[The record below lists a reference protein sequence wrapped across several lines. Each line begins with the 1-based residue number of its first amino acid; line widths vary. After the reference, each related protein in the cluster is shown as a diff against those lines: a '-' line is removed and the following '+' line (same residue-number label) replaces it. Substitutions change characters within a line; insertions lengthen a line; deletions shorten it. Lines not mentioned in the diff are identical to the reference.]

1 MSYQGGPGRLA
12 FTTAPPFPHS
22 RRASLPS
29 SAVARFALL
38 GDLCHAVKC
47 KLPLAPWVGK
57 LGLTAAATSSLN
69 LTPLWQ
75 MLPIVVAVV
84 IVDVWRFIK

>member
-1 MSYQGGPGRLA
+1 MKVARAGL
-12 FTTAPPFPHS
+12 HS
-22 RRASLPS
+22 QQLPLFRPSRHLSLPP

-75 MLPIVVAVV
+75 MLPIAIVVVV
-84 IVDVWRFIK
+84 VWRFIK

>member
-1 MSYQGGPGRLA
+1 MSYEGGPDWLA

-22 RRASLPS
+22 RHLSHPH
-29 SAVARFALL
+29 SAVACSALL

-47 KLPLAPWVGK
+47 KMPLAPWVGK
-57 LGLTAAATSSLN
+57 LGLTAAATGSLN

-84 IVDVWRFIK
+84 VVVWRFIK